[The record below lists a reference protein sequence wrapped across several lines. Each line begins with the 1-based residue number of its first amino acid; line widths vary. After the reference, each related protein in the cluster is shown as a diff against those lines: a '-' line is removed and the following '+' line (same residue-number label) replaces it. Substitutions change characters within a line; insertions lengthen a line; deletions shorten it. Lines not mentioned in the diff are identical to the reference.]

1 MCVSGKNY
9 SQGLLLELVLTSLLL
24 ELGRDAGCLEKTHI
38 PQRKTHKFS
47 VPGENCV
54 CVCVC
59 ARARTCRC
67 VYSRYTSFWVDLS
80 LPTMKGKICPFFTK
94 KKVPL
99 LSLSHINVFLS
110 LTESVLLTKH
120 STPRMQ
126 GNTCLQAGA
135 RKGPPLIFS
144 IFFPLLFFF
153 FPIFFLLKIIVFLSL
168 C

>member
-1 MCVSGKNY
+1 MLAALRKHTYHREKHINSL
-9 SQGLLLELVLTSLLL
+9 SQ
-24 ELGRDAGCLEKTHI
+24 EKT
-38 PQRKTHKFS
+38 
-47 VPGENCV
+47 V

-99 LSLSHINVFLS
+99 LSLTHINVFLS